1 MLVLAGILPDFRLQS
16 PDGDSATTIAV
27 TAAVG
32 AGVFGVLSALAWPL
46 LVRLLLLVPA
56 LVLGLLVFFLNGSLL
71 LLALRLNPSGQSEA
85 APETAVIVAAV
96 MSAVASAT
104 GGALAVRDDDAY
116 RRRLYRLADR
126 RRRGGPACPSAHG
139 TVFLQLD
146 GVGHDVLVAAVG
158 KGLMPTIARWL
169 GHDTGHDA
177 GQKAGQHGMEHGSR
191 HGVREHAGR
200 GAGHGMA
207 HGAGNGAGLGPGHG
221 MAHGTG
227 DGAGLGA
234 GRGVAR
240 GAGDSAG
247 LGAGHDVEDGA
258 GHAVGQGSGD
268 DAGHSAVHRAAHGMA
283 RGAGDG
289 AGLGPGHGMAYGAGD
304 GAGHAVG
311 PGSGDGAGHDT
322 MHRAGHGMRSL
333 VPGHGAVED
342 AGRGTG
348 HGDAHGTG
356 HHPGHS
362 TAHGPGTGPAYGLR
376 ASTAHGPDASTAPG
390 PGTSSA
396 HGPGPGSAHG
406 RGPGPGHLPG
416 QSSRPRPRPTHRLT
430 PWRTDWSSQT
440 GASQL
445 GILHG
450 SNHDVP
456 AFRWYEKETREVMVC
471 NRPTSAA
478 ELQRRAVERTGD
490 GGLLS
495 ADGASRGNLF
505 GGGAD
510 EQALVLSIATRRR
523 SPANRSRAGY
533 FAYFSD
539 PANAVRT
546 ALSFVAEAARE
557 VGQST
562 RARLRKERPRVARG
576 GLYPFIRAFA
586 TVVERDVV
594 VAAVMGDLLA
604 GRTAVYADLVAYDEV
619 AHHSGPLG
627 RDAEQVLA
635 RLDRSLALIEKVAE
649 HAPRPYRI
657 VVLSDHGQSPGETF
671 RARYGLTLGDLV
683 RAGCGLP
690 VPRRAERTHSGAEAR
705 AAVRAALRRPVE
717 EGDER
722 HRPTPDSEPVVLA
735 SGNLGLVSFPDV
747 PHRMSK
753 EEMDARHP
761 ALLTTLANH
770 PGIGFLLVR
779 SEEHGGVVLGPY
791 GTEIPVDRLDE
802 EPGPLAGFG
811 PGAVEAVRR
820 THSFPHTADIMVN
833 SFHDP
838 ADGEV
843 LSFEEQ
849 IGSHGGLG
857 GAQAKPFLLSPLAL
871 SAPVADGEDLI
882 GAEHVHRV
890 LRRWL
895 RESDGPQVPLE
906 PAREERAA

>member
-1 MLVLAGILPDFRLQS
+1 MRGVRWRRAVSQAGRSVAVWGVSTLTMLVLAGILPDFRLQS
-16 PDGDSATTIAV
+16 ADGDSATTIAV

-126 RRRGGPACPSAHG
+126 RRRDGAACPATHG

-146 GVGHDVLVAAVG
+146 GVGHDVLAAAVR
-158 KGLMPTIARWL
+158 KGLMPTVARWL
-169 GHDTGHDA
+169 GSA
-177 GQKAGQHGMEHGSR
+177 P
-191 HGVREHAGR
+191 REGR
-200 GAGHGMA
+200 G
-207 HGAGNGAGLGPGHG
+207 
-221 MAHGTG
+221 
-227 DGAGLGA
+227 
-234 GRGVAR
+234 
-240 GAGDSAG
+240 
-247 LGAGHDVEDGA
+247 
-258 GHAVGQGSGD
+258 QG
-268 DAGHSAVHRAAHGMA
+268 
-283 RGAGDG
+283 
-289 AGLGPGHGMAYGAGD
+289 
-304 GAGHAVG
+304 
-311 PGSGDGAGHDT
+311 
-322 MHRAGHGMRSL
+322 RAG
-333 VPGHGAVED
+333 
-342 AGRGTG
+342 
-348 HGDAHGTG
+348 
-356 HHPGHS
+356 
-362 TAHGPGTGPAYGLR
+362 
-376 ASTAHGPDASTAPG
+376 
-390 PGTSSA
+390 SA
-396 HGPGPGSAHG
+396 
-406 RGPGPGHLPG
+406 
-416 QSSRPRPRPTHRLT
+416 PRPSHRLT
-430 PWRTDWSSQT
+430 RWHTDWSSQT

-456 AFRWYEKETREVMVC
+456 AFRWYEKDTGEVMVC

-510 EQALVLSIATRRR
+510 EQALVLSIAARRR
-523 SPANRSRAGY
+523 SRETRSRAGY

-546 ALSFVAEAARE
+546 ALSFVAEVGRE
-557 VGQST
+557 TGQST
-562 RARLRKERPRVARG
+562 RARLRKERPRVGRG
-576 GLYPFIRAFA
+576 GLYPLVRAFA

-594 VAAVMGDLLA
+594 VAAVMGDMLA

-627 RDAEQVLA
+627 RDTEQVLG
-635 RLDRSLALIEKVAE
+635 RLDRSLALIENVAE

-683 RAGCGLP
+683 RAGCGLA
-690 VPRRAERTHSGAEAR
+690 VSRKAERTHSGAEAR

-717 EGDER
+717 EGGER
-722 HRPTPDSEPVVLA
+722 HRPTGRRSEPIVLA
-735 SGNLGLVSFPDV
+735 SGNLGLISFPDV

-753 EEMDARHP
+753 EEIDARHP

-779 SEEHGGVVLGPY
+779 SEEHGGVVLGAY
-791 GTEIPVDRLDE
+791 GAEIPLDQLDRT
-802 EPGPLAGFG
+802 PGPLAAFG
-811 PGAVEAVRR
+811 PGAADAVRR

-843 LSFEEQ
+843 LAFEEQ

-857 GAQAKPFLLSPLAL
+857 GAQARPFLLSPLAL
-871 SAPVADGEDLI
+871 SAPVGDGEELT

-895 RESDGPQVPLE
+895 RESNGPQVPLRTA
-906 PAREERAA
+906 PEESAA

>member
-1 MLVLAGILPDFRLQS
+1 MWGVSTLTMLVLAGILPDFRLQS
-16 PDGDSATTIAV
+16 ADGDSATTIAV

-126 RRRGGPACPSAHG
+126 RRRDGAACPATHG

-146 GVGHDVLVAAVG
+146 GVGHDVLAAAVR
-158 KGLMPTIARWL
+158 KGLMPTVARWL
-169 GHDTGHDA
+169 GSA
-177 GQKAGQHGMEHGSR
+177 P
-191 HGVREHAGR
+191 REGR
-200 GAGHGMA
+200 G
-207 HGAGNGAGLGPGHG
+207 
-221 MAHGTG
+221 
-227 DGAGLGA
+227 
-234 GRGVAR
+234 
-240 GAGDSAG
+240 
-247 LGAGHDVEDGA
+247 
-258 GHAVGQGSGD
+258 QG
-268 DAGHSAVHRAAHGMA
+268 
-283 RGAGDG
+283 
-289 AGLGPGHGMAYGAGD
+289 
-304 GAGHAVG
+304 
-311 PGSGDGAGHDT
+311 
-322 MHRAGHGMRSL
+322 RAG
-333 VPGHGAVED
+333 
-342 AGRGTG
+342 
-348 HGDAHGTG
+348 
-356 HHPGHS
+356 
-362 TAHGPGTGPAYGLR
+362 
-376 ASTAHGPDASTAPG
+376 
-390 PGTSSA
+390 SA
-396 HGPGPGSAHG
+396 
-406 RGPGPGHLPG
+406 
-416 QSSRPRPRPTHRLT
+416 PRPSHRLT
-430 PWRTDWSSQT
+430 RWHTDWSSQT

-456 AFRWYEKETREVMVC
+456 AFRWYEKDTGEVMVC

-510 EQALVLSIATRRR
+510 EQALVLSIAARRR
-523 SPANRSRAGY
+523 SRETRSRAGY

-546 ALSFVAEAARE
+546 ALSFVAEVGRE
-557 VGQST
+557 TGQST
-562 RARLRKERPRVARG
+562 RARLRKERPRVGRG
-576 GLYPFIRAFA
+576 GLYPLVRAFA

-594 VAAVMGDLLA
+594 VAAVMGDMLA

-627 RDAEQVLA
+627 RDTEQVLG
-635 RLDRSLALIEKVAE
+635 RLDRSLALIENVAE

-683 RAGCGLP
+683 RAGCGLA
-690 VPRRAERTHSGAEAR
+690 VSRKAERTHSGAEAR

-717 EGDER
+717 EGGER
-722 HRPTPDSEPVVLA
+722 HRPTGRRSEPIVLA
-735 SGNLGLVSFPDV
+735 SGNLGLISFPDV

-753 EEMDARHP
+753 EEIDARHP

-779 SEEHGGVVLGPY
+779 SEEHGGVVLGAY
-791 GTEIPVDRLDE
+791 GAEIPLDQLDRT
-802 EPGPLAGFG
+802 PGPLAAFG
-811 PGAVEAVRR
+811 PGAADAVRR
-820 THSFPHTADIMVN
+820 THAFPHTADIMVN

-843 LSFEEQ
+843 LAFEEQ

-857 GAQAKPFLLSPLAL
+857 GAQARPFLLSPLAL
-871 SAPVADGEDLI
+871 SAPVGDGEELT

-895 RESDGPQVPLE
+895 RESNGPQVPLRTA
-906 PAREERAA
+906 PEESAA

>member
-1 MLVLAGILPDFRLQS
+1 MREGRWRRAVSQVGRSIAVWAVSTVTMLVLAGLLPDFQLQS
-16 PDGDSATTIAV
+16 ADDHSTTQLAV
-27 TAAVG
+27 TAGIG
-32 AGVFGVLSALAWPL
+32 AGVFGLLSALVWPL

-71 LLALRLNPSGQSEA
+71 LLALRLNPSGDSEA

-104 GGALAVRDDDAY
+104 GAALAVRDDDAY

-126 RRRGGPACPSAHG
+126 RRRGGPPCPACPG
-139 TVFLQLD
+139 IVFMQLD
-146 GVGHDVLVAAVG
+146 GVGHDVLEDAVR
-158 KGLMPTIARWL
+158 KGVMPTVARWL
-169 GHDTGHDA
+169 GD
-177 GQKAGQHGMEHGSR
+177 
-191 HGVREHAGR
+191 
-200 GAGHGMA
+200 
-207 HGAGNGAGLGPGHG
+207 
-221 MAHGTG
+221 
-227 DGAGLGA
+227 
-234 GRGVAR
+234 
-240 GAGDSAG
+240 
-247 LGAGHDVEDGA
+247 
-258 GHAVGQGSGD
+258 
-268 DAGHSAVHRAAHGMA
+268 
-283 RGAGDG
+283 
-289 AGLGPGHGMAYGAGD
+289 
-304 GAGHAVG
+304 
-311 PGSGDGAGHDT
+311 
-322 MHRAGHGMRSL
+322 
-333 VPGHGAVED
+333 
-342 AGRGTG
+342 
-348 HGDAHGTG
+348 
-356 HHPGHS
+356 
-362 TAHGPGTGPAYGLR
+362 
-376 ASTAHGPDASTAPG
+376 
-390 PGTSSA
+390 GTSSV
-396 HGPGPGSAHG
+396 
-406 RGPGPGHLPG
+406 
-416 QSSRPRPRPTHRLT
+416 PTHRLA

-456 AFRWYEKETREVMVC
+456 AFRWYEKETGEVMVS

-478 ELQRRAVERTGD
+478 ELQRRAVERSGD
-490 GGLLS
+490 DGLL
-495 ADGASRGNLF
+495 ALDGASRGNLF
-505 GGGAD
+505 SGGAG

-523 SPANRSRAGY
+523 SRENRSRAGY

-546 ALSFVAEAARE
+546 ALSFVAEVGRE
-557 VGQST
+557 TGQSV
-562 RARLRKERPRVARG
+562 RARLRRQRPRVGRG
-576 GLYPFIRAFA
+576 GLYPLVRAFA

-619 AHHSGPLG
+619 AHHSGPRS
-627 RDAEQVLA
+627 RDAEKVLE
-635 RLDRSLALIEKVAE
+635 RLDRSLALIENVAE
-649 HAPRPYRI
+649 HAPRRYRI

-690 VPRRAERTHSGAEAR
+690 VPRTAERTRSGTEAR

-717 EGDER
+717 EGR
-722 HRPTPDSEPVVLA
+722 AHHRPVGRDSEPVVLA

-753 EEMDARHP
+753 EEIDARHP

-779 SEEHGGVVLGPY
+779 SEEHGGLVLGARGAETPLHEL
-791 GTEIPVDRLDE
+791 TDDM
-802 EPGPLAGFG
+802 PGVLADFG
-811 PGAVEAVRR
+811 PGAADAVRR

-843 LSFEEQ
+843 LAFEEQ

-857 GAQAKPFLLSPLAL
+857 GAQAKPFLLSPLVL
-871 SAPVADGEDLI
+871 SSPVADDEHLV
-882 GAEHVHRV
+882 GAEQVHQV

-895 RESDGPQVPLE
+895 EESNSPQVPLQTGDG
-906 PAREERAA
+906 REDREGREGRAESGGREDREDREDRSVA